1 MDRLPENKLPA
12 LRVMTMPADANQNG
26 DIFGGWIMSHV
37 DIAGGILAT
46 RPRALRPAS
55 MPPARSPRDLIQ
67 PPEMEPCRCASAGTA
82 TARRAASVAAGPR
95 DSAPVLP

>member
-37 DIAGGILAT
+37 DIAGHD
-46 RPRALRPAS
+46 R
-55 MPPARSPRDLIQ
+55 Q
-67 PPEMEPCRCASAGTA
+67 
-82 TARRAASVAAGPR
+82 
-95 DSAPVLP
+95 APVTTVPRVLLHGKLFAVVEGNASTVVRWSSHRPMSG